1 MSIEFVNKIDSFI
14 FAHHPGHFYHPD
26 SNAKLNLLLG
36 TRMYSEIF
44 YDLTYSLPEKT
55 TENSES
61 CSLYSGNY
69 SLDNCFLNVSLN
81 HDSIH

>member
-1 MSIEFVNKIDSFI
+1 MSIEFFNKIDSFI

-44 YDLTYSLPEKT
+44 YDLTYSLPEEEMD
-55 TENSES
+55 ENSEG
-61 CSLYSGNY
+61 CSIYEGNH
-69 SLDNCFLNVSLN
+69 SLDICFLNVS
-81 HDSIH
+81 